1 MAAWTNEQIKQMSEV
16 LPSDIAR
23 ALALV
28 AEADPSLAEML
39 EAEEQ
44 EQDV

>member
-1 MAAWTNEQIKQMSEV
+1 MVNWTNEQIQQMSEV

-23 ALALV
+23 AFALV
-28 AEADPSLAEML
+28 AEASPPLAEML

-44 EQDV
+44 EQPE

>member
-1 MAAWTNEQIKQMSEV
+1 MSAWTSAQIDQMAEIQ
-16 LPSDIAR
+16 PSDIAR

-28 AEADPSLAEML
+28 AEADPLLAEML

-44 EQDV
+44 EQQ